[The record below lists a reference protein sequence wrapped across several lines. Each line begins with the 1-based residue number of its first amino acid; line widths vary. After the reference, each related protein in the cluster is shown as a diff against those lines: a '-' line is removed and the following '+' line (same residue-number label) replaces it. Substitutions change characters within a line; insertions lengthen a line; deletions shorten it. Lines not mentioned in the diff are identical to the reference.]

1 MPSPGGQPSRIADH
15 ANNASKAEQA
25 ACDIPSTSLQ
35 GYHAAPREQ
44 RERPIR
50 RCRWSRRGL
59 PPASCGPARTGRRA
73 GTPAT
78 SVQAH
83 HGAQRPIGLLPAQLI
98 PAWLV
103 SGARWETYRDR
114 DSGLWRR
121 WGGAQAR
128 RSILPTEGQVEHV
141 VNLAVAVV
149 RRCVASSW
157 S

>member
-1 MPSPGGQPSRIADH
+1 MPSPGGQPTRIADH

-44 RERPIR
+44 RETYTPSSLVSSRAAPGVVWAGPHRPTGWHTSHQR
-50 RCRWSRRGL
+50 ASSPRCAAPDRS
-59 PPASCGPARTGRRA
+59 AAGPAHPGVVGQRR
-73 GTPAT
+73 PM
-78 SVQAH
+78 
-83 HGAQRPIGLLPAQLI
+83 
-98 PAWLV
+98 
-103 SGARWETYRDR
+103 ETYRDR

-128 RSILPTEGQVEHV
+128 RSILLTEGQVEHV

-149 RRCVASSW
+149 RRRVASSW